1 MTPAE
6 SAVPAIY
13 YDGKT
18 NAKRSVVVY
27 LGAALNITEDR
38 RLTAS
43 WPLTEIRRH
52 DVGDGVMRLGLTTN
66 PLSRL
71 EITDSGMQQ
80 RVVAACPQLY
90 GDGSIGAVSNVQIV
104 GWSLAAAA
112 SILALIFYGIPYLAS
127 SLTPLIPHSIEK
139 RLGDAVNGQT
149 RAMFGG
155 KDCTNPEGVAAF
167 KKMVSALQ
175 SKANLPDTP
184 NPVVLSSD
192 VPNAFALPGGN
203 VYLLK
208 GLLDK
213 AEDPDEVAGVLA
225 HELGHVAHRDGLRVL
240 IENGGT
246 SFLAGL
252 LFGDITGASVVLTLG
267 RTLVDARYSRAA
279 ETAADAFATQIM
291 GELGRS
297 PKPMGDL
304 LLRITGSEKDNPLAI
319 FASHPIT
326 ADRVAAFE
334 KAKSATKGD
343 EILSAQEWRALKDI
357 CK

>member
-1 MTPAE
+1 MTSPE
-6 SAVPAIY
+6 SSVAAIY

-18 NAKRSVVVY
+18 NAKRSVVIY
-27 LGAALNITEDR
+27 LGTALNITEER

-43 WPLTEIRRH
+43 WSLTEVRRH
-52 DVGDGVMRLGLTTN
+52 DSGDGIMRLSLSTN

-71 EITDSGMQQ
+71 EIIDGEMQQ
-80 RVVAACPQLY
+80 RVVAICPRLY
-90 GDGSIGAVSNVQIV
+90 GEGSIGAVSNVRIV
-104 GWSLAAAA
+104 GWSLAAVA

-127 SLTPLIPHSIEK
+127 SLTPLVPHSIEK
-139 RLGDAVNGQT
+139 RLGDAVNSQT

-155 KDCTNPEGVAAF
+155 KDCTNSDGVAAL

-175 SKANLPDTP
+175 SKAHLLDTL

-192 VPNAFALPGGN
+192 IPNAFALPGGN
-203 VYLLK
+203 VFLLK

-213 AEDPDEVAGVLA
+213 AESPDEVAGVLA

-246 SFLAGL
+246 SFFAGL

-267 RTLVDARYSRAA
+267 RTLVYARYSRAA
-279 ETAADAFATQIM
+279 ETAADAYATHIM

-304 LLRITGSEKDNPLAI
+304 LMRITGSEKENPLAI

-326 ADRVAAFE
+326 ADRVSAFE
-334 KAKSATKGD
+334 QAKLATTGD